1 MRVFATLAIITLVT
15 VGLGG
20 CMTWFHHQQAVAT
33 QPLK

>member
-1 MRVFATLAIITLVT
+1 MRIFTTLAIIALVAA
-15 VGLGG
+15 GLGG

>member
-1 MRVFATLAIITLVT
+1 MRIFMTLAIIAALA